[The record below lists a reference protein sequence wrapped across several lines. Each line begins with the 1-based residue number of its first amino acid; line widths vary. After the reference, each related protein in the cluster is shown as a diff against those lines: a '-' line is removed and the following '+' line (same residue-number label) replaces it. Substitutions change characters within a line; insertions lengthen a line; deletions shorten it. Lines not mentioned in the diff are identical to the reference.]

1 MPAASNYRDLA
12 TLHDLAQ
19 RPTIEELKE
28 GRKAIVT
35 VRLYFFFRFFVYG
48 IWSLLA
54 SKLRKLVYN
63 LCLHFARQ
71 DAMATKVTKIPKTKR
86 HKYGMNETKTKKRA

>member
-35 VRLYFFFRFFVYG
+35 VRLYFFPFFRLWYLVTFGVEVT
-48 IWSLLA
+48 
-54 SKLRKLVYN
+54 KKVYN

-71 DAMATKVTKIPKTKR
+71 DAMATKVTKIPKTER